1 MSVKPLSKVGMVFV
15 QEGREKSYKLNHV
28 RNKVGRDIPPEFIK
42 KEKKDIDSNDLIETL
57 MNKIDSLGNIT
68 HVNNIYGEKDLSKS
82 MGAIDVDIKRN
93 LSNYKPDKSKIS
105 VDEERVGK
113 VNNKLDKLRA
123 LRKR

>member
-1 MSVKPLSKVGMVFV
+1 MAVKPLSKVGMIFI
-15 QEGREKSYKLNHV
+15 QEGRENSYKLNHV
-28 RNKVGRDIPPEFIK
+28 KNKVSREIPPEFIK

-68 HVNNIYGEKDLSKS
+68 NVNNIYGEKDLSKS
-82 MGAIDVDIKRN
+82 LGAIDVDIKRN
-93 LSNYKPDKSKIS
+93 ISNYKPDKSKIS

-113 VNNKLDKLRA
+113 VNNKLDKLRS